1 MKYGRDN
8 EEKARKEVAIKLKKE
23 IKTCGLFIDEENP
36 CLGASP
42 DGLIDE
48 NGLIEIKC
56 PISAEHLTAEEAIQT
71 LPLLKN
77 MFDIKMPIK

>member
-8 EEKARKEVAIKLKKE
+8 EEKARKEVAIKLKKK

-56 PISAEHLTAEEAIQT
+56 PISADTFNSRGSNTDVTFTE
-71 LPLLKN
+71 KYV
-77 MFDIKMPIK
+77 